1 MAGGENCAPAREENT
16 VRILKTQTTQPITN
30 TFSNK
35 YNIFKTLSS
44 FAYLVVYRHGED
56 TNYFASKESIFLSHT
71 SLIRDFL
78 NTYKIH
84 KVVCD
89 RPP

>member
-35 YNIFKTLSS
+35 YNIFKTLSF
-44 FAYLVVYRHGED
+44 FAYLVVYRHEED
-56 TNYFASKESIFLSHT
+56 TLYFVSKETILFEHT
-71 SLIRDFL
+71 SLIRDFF
-78 NTYKIH
+78 KH
-84 KVVCD
+84 
-89 RPP
+89 R